1 MLDCYWDHLAG
12 IHDMCSVFR
21 ASEVLNT
28 TSSCVLLCS
37 VVFRASETVNTT
49 NSESQCI
56 ISCVQLCSQLTQLT
70 VNLSA
75 SSVVVAEILTEIG
88 NVFSSEFSCIGIVG

>member
-1 MLDCYWDHLAG
+1 
-12 IHDMCSVFR
+12 MCSVFR

-28 TSSCVLLCS
+28 ANSEPRCIISCVLLCS
-37 VVFRASETVNTT
+37 VVFRASVVLNTLTV
-49 NSESQCI
+49 SLGASSVVFC
-56 ISCVQLCSQLTQLT
+56 CVQLCSQLTQLT